1 MAEVVAISLEV
12 DSGKS
17 VQEVKSL
24 ENAIKDVQ
32 KTTNASN
39 VQEKF
44 TSLNKAIDSGTGSVE
59 DLRKAIKSYQTIA
72 LNAGRTSPIGKEA
85 LQRSAD
91 LKDKLTDLDNEVNRL
106 AQDGKKMQGAMQ
118 IGQSVMGGYSAFIG
132 ISALAGEGSEELQKT
147 MVKLTATMS
156 VMQGIEQIRLA
167 TEKESQAMMFLRET
181 KTKALTALNFL
192 WAGSVRVVNGAL
204 KSLRG
209 ALIATGLGAVLV
221 LIGYIISKWDDWK
234 ETIMDFIDNSL
245 GFLIDALQYLGIVES
260 DLEKERKKNSERQ
273 IKRLQDERDEIDKN
287 LKQEEQQLSRE
298 IALGKA
304 RGENTDKL
312 EKELLKIRS
321 KASKDRLQSLKDSR
335 REVSRLKKE
344 GWTEEYKELTEQID
358 AEKQLRANAVNDIKI
373 FDANATK
380 EERDA
385 WKKARDVRVADKRKE
400 HSDEMNMLKE
410 FERDLEDL
418 IISNE
423 EDEDVRRLARLELDQ
438 QRELEDLRLKYGEET
453 GLEKEL
459 LIKQNREL
467 QELKKEILLA
477 NKEED
482 TLFIEEVE
490 GFDEI
495 DPVIEKL
502 KLDADNELNI
512 LKEKLKAGLI
522 LEDEYAK
529 KTQLIYDAKH
539 SMRVEELNN
548 AGSIS
553 NSLASLFAKNEKIQK
568 ANALV
573 QIGIDTAKAIS
584 SLVASSN
591 GNPMNLVTG
600 GLAGFAQLTT
610 GLASIFG
617 NIAKAKQLL
626 SGGSV
631 GGGAGVTPPSISAP
645 STDTSTINSQSN
657 NGVGFNSSTN
667 RVVLVE
673 SDLRMMQERRNN
685 SDIISTI

>member
-12 DSGKS
+12 DSGNS
-17 VQEVKSL
+17 VNEVKKL
-24 ENAIKDVQ
+24 EDAIKDINNSSSTNTIEQ
-32 KTTNASN
+32 KFKTLNTTLESNTASFGEMS
-39 VQEKF
+39 Q
-44 TSLNKAIDSGTGSVE
+44 AIE
-59 DLRKAIKSYQTIA
+59 AYKTIA
-72 LNAGRTSPIGKEA
+72 LNAGRTSPVGKEA
-85 LQRSAD
+85 LKNASI
-91 LKDKLTDLDNEVNRL
+91 LKDRITDLDREVDNL
-106 AQDGKKMQGAMQ
+106 AQDGRRMQGAMQ
-118 IGQSVMGGYSAFIG
+118 ISQGVMGGYSAFIG
-132 ISALAGEGSEELQKT
+132 ITALAGEGNEALEKT
-147 MVKLTATMS
+147 LVKLTATMS
-156 VMQGIEQIRLA
+156 IMQGIEQIRLA
-167 TEKESQAMMFLRET
+167 TEKESSSMKLLLGART
-181 KTKALTALNFL
+181 KVLTALNFL

-204 KSLRG
+204 KSLKG

-344 GWTEEYKELTEQID
+344 GWTEEFEELTVQID

-373 FDANATK
+373 FDANSTK
-380 EERDA
+380 EQRDA

-438 QRELEDLRLKYGEET
+438 QRELEDMRLKYGEET

-490 GFDEI
+490 GFDEV

-502 KLDADNELNI
+502 KLDADNELEI

-522 LEDEYAK
+522 LEDEYQK
-529 KTQLIYDAKH
+529 ETQKIYDVKH
-539 SMRVEELNN
+539 MMRVKAFEQVG
-548 AGSIS
+548 AIS
-553 NSLASLFAKNEKIQK
+553 NNLASMFAKNEKIQK

-573 QIGIDTAKAIS
+573 QIGVDTATAIS
-584 SLVASSN
+584 SLVSLSQSN
-591 GNPMNLVTG
+591 PLNSVT
-600 GLAGFAQLTT
+600 AGIAGAVQLTT

-617 NIAKAKQLL
+617 NMAKAKQLL

-631 GGGAGVTPPSISAP
+631 GGGSGVTPPSLSVP
-645 STDTSTINSQSN
+645 STSTINSQSTN
-657 NGVGFNSSTN
+657 ADVPGFNSATN